1 MFMNNKRIYGDLTE
15 KIIGIAYRVHRYLGQ
30 GFLESVYVRLLAD
43 CYELEIENFSYKRQ
57 VLLDLH
63 YKDTIFKNKFKADL
77 IIENKILVE
86 LKAKNSL
93 DKADEAQLINYLKVT
108 GIKVGLLF
116 NFGAD
121 KLQIMR
127 RVY

>member
-30 GFLESVYVRLLAD
+30 GFLESVYED
-43 CYELEIENFSYKRQ
+43 GFCYELEIDNFGYKRQ
-57 VLLDLH
+57 VLLDVH

-86 LKAKNSL
+86 LKAKNAL

>member
-1 MFMNNKRIYGDLTE
+1 MNKRIYGDLTE
-15 KIIGIAYRVHRYLGQ
+15 KIIGIAYRVHRYLGK
-30 GFLESVYVRLLAD
+30 GFLESVYED
-43 CYELEIENFSYKRQ
+43 GFCYELEKDGFNFKRQ
-57 VLLDLH
+57 VLLDVR
-63 YKDTIFKNKFKADL
+63 YKEIVFKNKFKADL
-77 IIENKILVE
+77 TVEDKVLIE
-86 LKAKNSL
+86 LKAEKSIG
-93 DKADEAQLINYLKVT
+93 KADEAQLINYLKVT